1 MKKQKYINLAVII
14 ILILGAIIMIMPY
27 WVMVALS
34 FETPQETNSI
44 PPHLIPM
51 KITFSNYLNLF
62 SQLNFSVYFRNSL
75 FLTAIIVFGQVIS
88 SLMAGYAF
96 ARLKFPFKNLIFL
109 FFLSMLMVPSV
120 VIIIPEFILLKYL
133 HLINTIIG
141 VGLMQ
146 IFSAFGTFLFRQSF
160 LSVPKDFEEAA
171 IIDGAS
177 LWKIFWKIMLPLVWP
192 SIAAFSFLSFVYGW
206 NMFLWPLV
214 ALSSTNTRTL
224 PIGLSLLQG
233 QFFSNWGVMMA
244 GSVVVSVPAIVVF
257 LFLQKQFVNSMLS
270 SGIK

>member
-1 MKKQKYINLAVII
+1 MKKQKYVDLVVII
-14 ILILGAIIMIMPY
+14 ILILGATIMIVPY
-27 WVMVALS
+27 WVMIALS
-34 FETPQETNSI
+34 FETPQQTNSI
-44 PPHLIPM
+44 PPILFPL
-51 KITFSNYLNLF
+51 KITFSNYINLF
-62 SQLNFSVYFRNSL
+62 SQMNFAVYFRNSL
-75 FLTAIIVFGQVIS
+75 FLTFIVVFGQVVS

-96 ARLKFPFKNLIFL
+96 ARLKFPLKNVIFM

-133 HLINTIIG
+133 HLMNTIVG

-146 IFSAFGTFLFRQSF
+146 VFSAFGTFLFRQAF
-160 LSVPKDFEEAA
+160 LSLPTEFEEAA
-171 IIDGAS
+171 IVDGAS
-177 LWKIFWKIMLPLVWP
+177 LWKIFWKIMVPLVLP

-214 ALSSTNTRTL
+214 VLSSTNTRTL

-244 GSVVVSVPAIVVF
+244 GSVIVSIPAIVVF
-257 LFLQKQFVNSMLS
+257 LFLQKQFVNNMLS

>member
-1 MKKQKYINLAVII
+1 MKKQKYVDLIVII
-14 ILILGAIIMIMPY
+14 VLIFGAVIMIMPF

-34 FETPQETNSI
+34 FETPQQTNSI
-44 PPHLIPM
+44 PPILFPIE
-51 KITFSNYLNLF
+51 ITFNNYINLF
-62 SQLNFSVYFRNSL
+62 SQLNFAVYFRNSL
-75 FLTAIIVFGQVIS
+75 FLTVIVVFGQVIS

-96 ARLKFPFKNLIFL
+96 ARLNFPFKNLIFI

-146 IFSAFGTFLFRQSF
+146 IFSAFGTFLFRQNF
-160 LSVPKDFEEAA
+160 LSIPTDFEEAA

-177 LWKIFWKIMLPLVWP
+177 LWRIFWQIMVPLTLP

-206 NMFLWPLV
+206 TMFLWPLV
-214 ALSSTNTRTL
+214 ALSSTSTRTL

-244 GSVVVSVPAIVVF
+244 GSVIVSIPAIIVF
-257 LFLQKQFVNSMLS
+257 LFLQKQFVNNMLN

>member
-1 MKKQKYINLAVII
+1 MKKQKYLNLIAIILLIFGAVI
-14 ILILGAIIMIMPY
+14 MVMPF

-34 FETPQETNSI
+34 FETPVQTNSI
-44 PPHLIPM
+44 PPILIPR
-51 KITFSNYLNLF
+51 KITFDNYTSLF
-62 SQLNFSVYFRNSL
+62 SQMNFGIYFRNSL
-75 FLTAIIVFGQVIS
+75 FLTAIVVFGQVIS

-96 ARLKFPFKNLIFL
+96 ARLKFPLKNLIFL

-133 HLINTIIG
+133 HLVNTIIG

-146 IFSAFGTFLFRQSF
+146 IFSAFGTFLFRQAF
-160 LSVPKDFEEAA
+160 LSMPTDFEEAA

-177 LWKIFWKIMLPLVWP
+177 LWRIFWQIMVPLVLP

-206 NMFLWPLV
+206 TMFLWPLV

-244 GSVVVSVPAIVVF
+244 GSVTVAIPAIIVF
-257 LFLQKQFVNSMLS
+257 LILQKQFVNNMLS